1 MNEVQLQLL
10 IRAVHILAALLW
22 FAGLF
27 AAGSLLRFRDT
38 ETDAGVKQRLGVRS
52 RKAGVLA
59 DVGATLSL
67 ATGIYQGVTRSL
79 FAQPWLHVKL
89 TLVAVLLVVHVL
101 IRVKARRASEGEG
114 KFGTGLLGIATLAV
128 MGILYAVMFQ
138 PLHK

>member
-1 MNEVQLQLL
+1 QHERRQERAVVAVGDREHAQRPEHHGEGVDAHHGDELPRIMNEVQLQLL

-89 TLVAVLLVVHVL
+89 TLVAV
-101 IRVKARRASEGEG
+101 
-114 KFGTGLLGIATLAV
+114 
-128 MGILYAVMFQ
+128 
-138 PLHK
+138 